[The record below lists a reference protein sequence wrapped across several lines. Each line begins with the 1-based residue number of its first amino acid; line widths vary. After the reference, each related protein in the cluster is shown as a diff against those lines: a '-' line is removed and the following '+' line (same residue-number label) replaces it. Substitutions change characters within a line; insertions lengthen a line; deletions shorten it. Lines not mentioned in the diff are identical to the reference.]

1 MGVRR
6 KNPLFERQ
14 LHAEVRR
21 ILRLLDRTRRT
32 REQVRLLI
40 ALETGA
46 SSRKKGSMAGRV
58 GRLVPYRPSLPGSRI
73 DS

>member
-1 MGVRR
+1 MRVKR

-46 SSRKKGSMAGRV
+46 SRRQKGSMPRRV
-58 GRLVPYRPSLPGSRI
+58 GRLVPYRPSLPGTRM
-73 DS
+73 D